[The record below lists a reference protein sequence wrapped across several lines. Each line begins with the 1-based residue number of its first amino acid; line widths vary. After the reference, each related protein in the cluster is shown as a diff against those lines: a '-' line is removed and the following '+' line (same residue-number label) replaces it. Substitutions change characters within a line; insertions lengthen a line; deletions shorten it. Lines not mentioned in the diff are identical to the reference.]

1 MKRFVKQKFA
11 LLAAVMLF
19 LAAGCSAKSSS
30 EENGKLKVVTTYSI
44 LYD

>member
-19 LAAGCSAKSSS
+19 LAMRLFS
-30 EENGKLKVVTTYSI
+30 EKQQ
-44 LYD
+44 